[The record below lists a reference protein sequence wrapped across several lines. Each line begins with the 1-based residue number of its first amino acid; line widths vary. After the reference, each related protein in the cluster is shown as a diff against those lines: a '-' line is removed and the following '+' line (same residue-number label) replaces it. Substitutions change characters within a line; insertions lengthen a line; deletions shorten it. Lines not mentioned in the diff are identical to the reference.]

1 MRRRYEVIRECITA
15 RKWRFIEDEESTDW
29 NLYWT
34 DTAVAGE
41 RLMRMQAF
49 QKINHFPLMS
59 TLARKASLGRTLNR
73 MIVHF
78 PKDYK
83 FFPKTWSLPAEWS
96 DFAAQFTE
104 GKANRT
110 YIIKP
115 DMVTAT
121 VPLSPRSEH
130 PPLPHH
136 HMCGVHSYRLM
147 W

>member
-1 MRRRYEVIRECITA
+1 M
-15 RKWRFIEDEESTDW
+15 DW

-41 RLMRMQAF
+41 RLMRMQPF

-73 MIVHF
+73 MIAHF

-83 FFPKTWSLPAEWS
+83 IFPKTWSLPAEWA
-96 DFAAQFTE
+96 DFSLQFAE
-104 GKANRT
+104 GKTNRT

-115 DMVTAT
+115 DMVRSPSCPALARS
-121 VPLSPRSEH
+121 PLQCH
-130 PPLPHH
+130 LQ
-136 HMCGVHSYRLM
+136 
-147 W
+147 